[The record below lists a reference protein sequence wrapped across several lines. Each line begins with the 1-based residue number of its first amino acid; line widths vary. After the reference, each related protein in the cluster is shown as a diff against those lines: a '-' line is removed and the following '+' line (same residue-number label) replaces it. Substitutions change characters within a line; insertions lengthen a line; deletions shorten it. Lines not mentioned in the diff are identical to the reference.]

1 MTTLSYVNYPGPGDY
16 APQDDPNG
24 DVYET
29 DDVRELETKLAYC
42 TLDPEDLVGVP
53 PWKRLRW
60 SIAMDYRA
68 KLIRERINELA
79 QLSDL
84 LREARLRGIPTKDG
98 DVTLPPEG
106 EWI

>member
-1 MTTLSYVNYPGPGDY
+1 MTTLSYTRYPGPGDY
-16 APQDDPNG
+16 APQDDPND

-42 TLDPEDLVGVP
+42 DLDPEDLIGVP

-68 KLIRERINELA
+68 KLIRERIDSLTCNTPYCTFDETC
-79 QLSDL
+79 
-84 LREARLRGIPTKDG
+84 EACQ
-98 DVTLPPEG
+98 
-106 EWI
+106 